1 VAPHFRAPH
10 KPLGK
15 RTQPWKG
22 VCAYKAQEPSLPVV
36 DLMCFIQHAHED
48 DEQDDEAGFEEF
60 GLDESCRDVV
70 RSLRKVL
77 QVKTL

>member
-1 VAPHFRAPH
+1 
-10 KPLGK
+10 
-15 RTQPWKG
+15 
-22 VCAYKAQEPSLPVV
+22 
-36 DLMCFIQHAHED
+36 MCFIQHAHED
-48 DEQDDEAGFEEF
+48 DEQDDEVGFEEF